1 MNSIIN
7 KIVVIKDE
15 TKESLNKNIAVQLF
29 ENFLQKKFL
38 SSKEMASKLFISQAT
53 LTKFAKK
60 VDCKGYNEVI
70 LRLQVECE
78 NVKPSYVSEVH
89 DLSSLNELL
98 KNTIADLD
106 KVMGDIETI
115 AKNIKT
121 AQTVHIVS
129 AYNCWNEAQFFHSL
143 IVKYQENTR
152 IYNPSFLTDDSSAYK
167 INNNDLVVFFIS
179 GADNKHLEK
188 FFEVAKKTKNAQTAV
203 FASSKQIRNF
213 QEANFIITASSSLL
227 SSNLLYWKII
237 LDYIFAAME
246 IFFKS

>member
-7 KIVVIKDE
+7 KIIIIKDE
-15 TKESLNKNIAVQLF
+15 SKESLNKNIAVQLF

-38 SSKEMASKLFISQAT
+38 SSKKMAAKLFISQAT

-89 DLSSLNELL
+89 DLSTLNDLL

-106 KVMGDIETI
+106 KVMGDIEKL
-115 AKNIKT
+115 AKKIKS
-121 AQTVHIVS
+121 AQTVHIAS
-129 AYNCWNEAQFFHSL
+129 AHNSWNEAQFFHSL
-143 IVKYQENTR
+143 IVKHQENTR
-152 IYNPSFLTDDSSAYK
+152 IYNPSFFGDDTTYK
-167 INNNDLVVFFIS
+167 INANDLVILFVS
-179 GADNKHLEK
+179 GNENASAQKL
-188 FFEVAKKTKNAQTAV
+188 FETAKKTKNAQTAV
-203 FASSKQIRNF
+203 FVSSKMGGKF
-213 QEANFIITASSSLL
+213 QEADFIITASSSLL

-237 LDYIFAAME
+237 LDYIFAVIE
-246 IFFKS
+246 IFFKT